1 LKLDWQKFD
10 QAVAPHQALP
20 AWKKWA
26 LLLCLGIGIS
36 LGPYA
41 FFSVGKL
48 SMGSK
53 ALGLDQTVTLSEQP
67 LLFIAIVASV
77 EVILVFSLFVMTW
90 VFFFHRP
97 FRSDP

>member
-1 LKLDWQKFD
+1 
-10 QAVAPHQALP
+10 
-20 AWKKWA
+20 
-26 LLLCLGIGIS
+26 
-36 LGPYA
+36 
-41 FFSVGKL
+41 
-48 SMGSK
+48 MGSK

-77 EVILVFSLFVMTW
+77 EVILVFSLVVMTW